1 MKNST
6 SNNLNEKK
14 CGSKKTDI
22 INKEGTLVFNWQR
35 DPFRNG
41 TTMCGKCYR
50 KHDYLKARLRRLTG
64 KESE

>member
-22 INKEGTLVFNWQR
+22 INKEGTLVFSWQR

-41 TTMCGKCYR
+41 TIFQMLLENVTEN
-50 KHDYLKARLRRLTG
+50 TII
-64 KESE
+64 